1 LAPVIAEAQVGELST
16 RYATALARY
25 FFRRGVHETDCDD
38 LVQELFVR
46 LCRQG
51 ALSGVQRADAYLF
64 EMAANLAYDY
74 HRRSAVRRSN
84 PVNEHYEAVHRTAN
98 FSPDRI
104 AEGREELALIAQALA
119 QLPERTRNV
128 FVLARLENMP
138 RAEIA
143 TRLGIGKRTVEKL
156 ITTATAHIALSRRRY
171 Q

>member
-1 LAPVIAEAQVGELST
+1 MASAVADPQLKELSA

-38 LVQELFVR
+38 LVQELFAR
-46 LCRQG
+46 LCRPD
-51 ALSGVQRADAYLF
+51 ALAGVQRADAYLF

-84 PVNEHYEAVHRTAN
+84 PVSEHYDAVHRAAD

-104 AEGREELALIAQALA
+104 AEGREELALITRSLA
-119 QLPERTRNV
+119 ELPERTRNV

-143 TRLGIGKRTVEKL
+143 ARLGIAKRTVEKL
-156 ITTATAHIALSRRRY
+156 ITTAAAHIALSRRRH